1 MTHSTQSKT
10 LRVGLLGA
18 LGRVGSTLVPFL
30 NDATG
35 VELVAALDRGD
46 PLESLLEAQA
56 QVVVDFTHPDAALGN
71 TLFCVAHGLHA
82 VVGTSGLTPEHH
94 EEIRGELARR
104 PEAGVAVVPNF
115 ALGTVLAVHLAEQAA
130 KFFESVEVIEMH
142 HPKKVDAPSGT
153 AVHTAQVLA
162 RRRAEAGV
170 PPAPDATTHAV
181 PGARGADL
189 DGVPVHSVR
198 MSGYLA
204 HEEILFGNPGETLV
218 IRADCVDRAAYGPG
232 VLAAVKAIPATPGL
246 TLGLAPLL
254 GL

>member
-1 MTHSTQSKT
+1 MTHSTQSDT

-18 LGRVGSTLVPFL
+18 LGRVGSTLVPIL
-30 NDATG
+30 SQAPG
-35 VELVAALDRGD
+35 VELVAALDKDD
-46 PLESLLEAQA
+46 PLESLVEARA

-71 TLFCVAHGLHA
+71 TLFSVTRGLHA

-94 EEIRGELARR
+94 DEIRAALARQ
-104 PEAGVAVVPNF
+104 PSVGVAVIPNF

-130 KFFESVEVIEMH
+130 RFFESVEVIEMH

-153 AVHTAQVLA
+153 ATHTAQVIA

-170 PPAPDATTHAV
+170 PPAPDATTHAL
-181 PGARGADL
+181 PGSRGADV

-232 VLAAVKAIPATPGL
+232 VLAAAKAIPARPGL